1 MNINNYKIKDLEKA
15 FTLIFEN
22 AKELIEESE
31 ILLTNERFARS
42 YTLSHIAS
50 EELSKLPILFRVAT
64 DIHFKIKVDWK
75 NVNKD
80 LRDHEG
86 KLRRKFMQQQ
96 ILSNPKGI
104 NDALLNF
111 IKEKAKHYNTLKN
124 DSLYAGICNGEF
136 TKPSH
141 TIDREIAEANI
152 QVVKEELKLHEVNK
166 YHLIGFSKAL
176 AKVNKQDFLSLT
188 FRDTNN

>member
-15 FTLIFEN
+15 YTLIFEN

-31 ILLTNERFARS
+31 ILLANERFARS

-64 DIHFKIKVDWK
+64 DIHFKIKVNWK
-75 NVNKD
+75 DVNKD

-86 KLRRKFMQQQ
+86 KLRRKFIHQQ
-96 ILSNPKGI
+96 ILLNPKGF
-104 NDALLNF
+104 NDELLKF
-111 IKEKAKHYNTLKN
+111 IKDKAKHYNTLKN
-124 DSLYAGICNGEF
+124 DSLYAGIRNGEF
-136 TKPSH
+136 TKPSR

-152 QVVKEELKLHEVNK
+152 QVVKEELKLHEMTK

-176 AKVNKQDFLSLT
+176 TKANKQDFLSLT
-188 FRDTNN
+188 FRDKTN

>member
-15 FTLIFEN
+15 YTLIFEN

-31 ILLTNERFARS
+31 ILLANERFARS

-64 DIHFKIKVDWK
+64 DIHFKIKVNWK

-96 ILSNPKGI
+96 ILLNSKGI
-104 NDALLNF
+104 NDELLKF
-111 IKEKAKHYNTLKN
+111 IIEKAKHYNTLKN
-124 DSLYAGICNGEF
+124 DSLYAGIRNREF
-136 TKPSH
+136 TKPSR

-152 QVVKEELKLHEVNK
+152 QVVQEELKLHEMKK

-176 AKVNKQDFLSLT
+176 TKVNKQDFLSLT
-188 FRDTNN
+188 FRDNTN